1 MSIGKRIKIPL
12 WQKTILIIFGLFLTL
27 VVLEVG
33 LRLGG
38 GLILFLQER
47 RNLLFLGQKGE
58 CRIVCFGE
66 STTQGQYPLF
76 LEEALNRR
84 KIGIKFIVID
94 KGIPGTNTGFITSQ
108 LEASIDKYQPDI
120 VVTMM
125 GTNDFGIHM
134 PYEADLMMQ
143 RRSPLKS
150 LRIYK
155 LMRFLQLHIITKAK
169 ESGFYKARDDNW
181 SVQRLRHNLQ
191 KVGLKTAYIQQSIL
205 VNQEINSK
213 KALESNP
220 ANDWAYVGLGWV
232 YVNQGKPAEAET
244 AFKKALESNP
254 ANDWAYVG
262 LGWVYVNQGKPAEAE
277 TAFKK
282 ALESNPANDWAYVGL
297 GWLYIYRGRT
307 LEAETAFKK
316 ALESNPANDW
326 AYVGLGWLYIY
337 LGRPLEA
344 EETFSK
350 TLEPDSVKGYAYASL
365 GALYADMAGYNNTDK
380 AMRIRERFYNPV
392 TINNYYRF
400 KQIIDRRKIIW
411 VCAQYPMRS
420 IEPLKKMFRGDG
432 KGVIFVDNER
442 IFKDAVAAHG
452 YQNYFKDMFGGEF
465 GHCTTEGNRLLAEN
479 IADVIL
485 RECFHK

>member
-220 ANDWAYVGLGWV
+220 ANDWAYVGLGW
-232 YVNQGKPAEAET
+232 
-244 AFKKALESNP
+244 
-254 ANDWAYVG
+254 
-262 LGWVYVNQGKPAEAE
+262 
-277 TAFKK
+277 
-282 ALESNPANDWAYVGL
+282 
-297 GWLYIYRGRT
+297 
-307 LEAETAFKK
+307 
-316 ALESNPANDW
+316 
-326 AYVGLGWLYIY
+326 LYIY

>member
-1 MSIGKRIKIPL
+1 MGISKQIKIPL
-12 WQKTILIIFGLFLTL
+12 WHKTILIIFGLFLTL

-38 GLILFLQER
+38 GLVLILQER

-150 LRIYK
+150 LRICK

-169 ESGFYKARDDNW
+169 EAGFYKARDDNW

-232 YVNQGKPAEAET
+232 Y
-244 AFKKALESNP
+244 
-254 ANDWAYVG
+254 
-262 LGWVYVNQGKPAEAE
+262 
-277 TAFKK
+277 
-282 ALESNPANDWAYVGL
+282 
-297 GWLYIYRGRT
+297 
-307 LEAETAFKK
+307 
-316 ALESNPANDW
+316 
-326 AYVGLGWLYIY
+326 IY

-350 TLEPDSVKGYAYASL
+350 TLEPDSIKGYAYASL